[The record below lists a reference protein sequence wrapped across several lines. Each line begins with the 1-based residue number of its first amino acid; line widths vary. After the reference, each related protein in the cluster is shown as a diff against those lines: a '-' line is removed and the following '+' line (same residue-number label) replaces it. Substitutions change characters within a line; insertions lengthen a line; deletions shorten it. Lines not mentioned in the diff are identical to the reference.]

1 MASILEYNPSETIT
15 QYLRR
20 AREFKMQIE
29 KNDYDTILDFLND
42 LLDLTGKFR
51 LASLIDFKRI
61 KHNDLFLDPDRN
73 KEILRK
79 YSNDFKNNL
88 DYEISTSTI
97 DKMKDE
103 YIIHVIRCLLKKIN
117 YNLRKRK
124 FNSGFYYYVK
134 SQ

>member
-1 MASILEYNPSETIT
+1 MASVLKYNPNETMT

-20 AREFKMQIE
+20 ARDFKIQIE
-29 KNDYDTILDFLND
+29 KNDYDTILNFLNEI
-42 LLDLTGKFR
+42 LDLDGKYK
-51 LASLIDFKRI
+51 LTSLMDFKRI
-61 KHNDLFLDPDRN
+61 KHNDLLLDPAKN
-73 KEILRK
+73 KDILVK
-79 YSNDFKNNL
+79 YSDDFKDHL
-88 DYEISTSTI
+88 DYEISSSTI

-124 FNSGFYYYVK
+124 FDSGFYYYVK